1 MRLAV
6 DASCLAWP
14 NAGGIQRYLR
24 QVLTHLARRDDL
36 HIELLVNANRPL
48 DGFAGCEQIARRV
61 PGGVAWRA
69 AVVTRHLLRRRPDV
83 FWAPRLP
90 APLVVPCPFVLTLH
104 DLAPAILRGSK
115 PPLEDAAFRTTF
127 PWVARRADRVI
138 CVSSRTRDDAVQR
151 WGIAPQR
158 TTVIP
163 LGVAARFTPGSRP
176 EASRAVSDAF
186 GITRP
191 YVLFVGSI
199 EVRKGLETI
208 VATAEASRDGELD
221 FVMAGATGYGSEPII
236 ERARATGI
244 CHLLGYVGDD
254 DLVSLYR
261 AAEVLVLPSLYEGFG
276 LTAIEAMACGTP
288 VAVAADS
295 GSLPEVFG
303 TAATVVAER
312 TVAAWHAAIELSR
325 ADRSRLAAAGAALAA
340 RHDWATAASA
350 TLEVLSAAA
359 GAA

>member
-24 QVLTHLARRDDL
+24 QVLTHLAQRDDVHL
-36 HIELLVNANRPL
+36 ELLVNANHPL
-48 DGFAGCEQIARRV
+48 DGFAGCEQISQRV

-69 AVVTRHLLRRRPDV
+69 AVVTRHLFRRRPDV

-104 DLAPAILRGSK
+104 DLAPAILRRSK
-115 PPLEDAAFRTTF
+115 PLLEDAAFRTTF
-127 PWVARRADRVI
+127 PWVARRADQVI
-138 CVSSRTRDDAVQR
+138 CVSSRTREDAVQR
-151 WGIAPQR
+151 WGIPPQR

-163 LGVAARFTPGSRP
+163 LGVAERFTPGSSRD
-176 EASRAVSDAF
+176 AARAVLDAF
-186 GITRP
+186 GISRP

-208 VATAEASRDGELD
+208 VATAEACRGGELD
-221 FVMAGATGYGSEPII
+221 FVLAGSPGFGSESLI

-244 CHLLGYVGDD
+244 CRLLGYVGDD

-303 TAATVVAER
+303 SAAIVVPDR
-312 TVAAWHAAIELSR
+312 TVAAWRDAIELSR
-325 ADRSRLAAAGAALAA
+325 TDRARFAAAGAALAA
-340 RHDWATAASA
+340 GHDWATVASA
-350 TLEVLSAAA
+350 TLEVLTAAA
-359 GAA
+359 GVA